1 MPAAKPLTV
10 KSIEAIKAGS
20 SRREIPDGALQG
32 LYLIVQ
38 TTGVKSWAVRYRH
51 AGKPRKMTL
60 GGFPAISLSD
70 AREEA
75 RKALRMVSEGRD
87 PATEKAE
94 QEPKRPAHMDLMP
107 ALLDE
112 FVTRHVAVKNRP
124 SYVRESKRIVEK
136 NLKPKWKQ
144 KLVKTVTK
152 RDVLKLLDEIVD
164 RGSPIMANRVRAL
177 LSKFFAWAME
187 RDIVDASPVVSIKA
201 PSEEKTR
208 DRILTDEE
216 IRFLWLAAEKL
227 AYPFGPVVKLLL
239 LTAQRRTE
247 VSDALWDELEL
258 EGNNQLWVISVDRA
272 KNKKEHFVPLTAS
285 ALEIIEGLPKIK
297 PAEDEK
303 AKPIY
308 LFTTTGKTPVSGFS
322 KAKTQ
327 LDGEMLA
334 IARKEAEERGEEP
347 EGISIEPWTYHDLRR
362 TAASGMARL
371 SVPVHIVEA
380 VLNHRSGSIKGVAAV
395 YNRYDYAEEKRAAL
409 TAWADEVL
417 RLVGRAAPEAG
428 AF

>member
-334 IARKEAEERGEEP
+334 IARKEAEERGEDP